1 MIYRIAL
8 ASSDGEHID
17 SHFGSAERFY
27 IAELDTEKEDCDIKG
42 YIDVKPPCSGGWHEV
57 SKFEAVLTQLSDVS
71 AIVAQRIGPG
81 ALQFIREQG
90 IAAYQIP
97 LTAEQALCLLIEEKQ
112 WEVDKWRSHTKS

>member
-1 MIYRIAL
+1 MIFKIAI
-8 ASSDGEHID
+8 ASSDGVRTD
-17 SHFGSAERFY
+17 RHFGQADEFCIYS
-27 IAELDTEKEDCDIKG
+27 LDTEKEDCDIKG

-90 IAAYQIP
+90 KAAYQIP